1 VQKLK
6 DKIRWG
12 AVRQVN
18 NGEQTLFWE
27 DSWRGQI
34 LLKLDFPKVYEC
46 CGSREASM
54 SECYRDGDWVFDF
67 RRSFGPREMCEW
79 EGLLE
84 TLGEFRPNG
93 GQDRLRWCLE
103 KSVNYSTRSM
113 YRAHLHRGVINLGM
127 RNLWG
132 SKLPMKL
139 KVFMWQVYHDRLQ
152 TGVTMKSKKWKGNP
166 QCTLCGALETGDHLF
181 FKCVLSRFIWA
192 SFKEA
197 LGWERAPD
205 SLQDILDNWIPLG
218 CADYKSK
225 IFMLGVVL
233 WAIWVTR
240 NKIAI
245 EGVAPKS
252 PIDVLYKIHFFL

>member
-12 AVRQVN
+12 DMRQVN

-34 LLKLDFPKVYEC
+34 PLKLAFPKVYEC
-46 CGSREASM
+46 CGSREASI

-67 RRSFGPREMCEW
+67 RRSFGPREVCEW

-84 TLGEFRPNG
+84 TPGEFRPNG

-103 KSVNYSTRSM
+103 KSGKYSTRST
-113 YRAHLHRGVINLGM
+113 Y
-127 RNLWG
+127 
-132 SKLPMKL
+132 
-139 KVFMWQVYHDRLQ
+139 RLQ
-152 TGVTMKSKKWKGNP
+152 TGVAMKSKKWKGNP

-197 LGWERAPD
+197 LGRERAPD
-205 SLQDILDNWIPLG
+205 NLQDTLDNWIPLG
-218 CADYKSK
+218 CVDYKSK
-225 IFMLGVVL
+225 IFVLGGSAL
-233 WAIWVTR
+233 GNMGNQEQNCYRGGGA
-240 NKIAI
+240 KI
-245 EGVAPKS
+245 S
-252 PIDVLYKIHFFL
+252 Y